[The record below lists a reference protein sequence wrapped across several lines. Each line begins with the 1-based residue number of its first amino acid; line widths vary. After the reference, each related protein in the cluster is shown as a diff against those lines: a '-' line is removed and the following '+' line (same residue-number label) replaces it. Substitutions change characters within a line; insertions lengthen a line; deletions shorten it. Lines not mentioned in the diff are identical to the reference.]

1 MYSLANVIIIIIKYK
16 ERKMSMIYSPINR
29 IMFYGIACETFIFI
43 ILMYVPGLNK
53 AFGGRPLDILNLGYI
68 LS

>member
-1 MYSLANVIIIIIKYK
+1 
-16 ERKMSMIYSPINR
+16 MSMIYSPINR